1 MALTDTASNR
11 MSSRLSE
18 DSPAEVDSAVEEFRE
33 ELSPASECSCQP
45 IDDVIRE
52 LQLMKDSFIATFR
65 EKGGVEDHCAA
76 LDIEI
81 GAMINGHLEKIS
93 SAAISIAKNKIRDVI
108 PNDPAD
114 AGVALPPVSK
124 AGLEAALKEKKD
136 EIGIQLVKM
145 MKEVEHYHF
154 SWYSA
159 ECASDFDAEFE
170 SWAKTV
176 RGNLLYLLC
185 SLIRM
190 ISTYHD

>member
-11 MSSRLSE
+11 MSSRMSE
-18 DSPAEVDSAVEEFRE
+18 DSPTEVDSAVEEFRE

-52 LQLMKDSFIATFR
+52 LQLMKDSFIASFR
-65 EKGGVEDHCAA
+65 EKGGKEEHCDA

-81 GAMINGHLEKIS
+81 GAMIQGHLEKIS
-93 SAAISIAKNKIRDVI
+93 SAAISIFKSKLRDFI

-124 AGLEAALKEKKD
+124 AGLEAAIKEKKD
-136 EIGIQLVKM
+136 EIGFKLVKE
-145 MKEVEHYHF
+145 MKEVEKYHF
-154 SWYSA
+154 SWYTA

-170 SWAKTV
+170 SWAVTV
-176 RGNLLYLLC
+176 RGSLC
-185 SLIRM
+185 CNM
-190 ISTYHD
+190 I